1 MSKLVKDKLV
11 VNPKQS
17 TRLKQMMGVLTGISD
32 KVRIDWD
39 GDKAHLYSMLSVG
52 NDIQGFCSY
61 YVDSADVWS
70 GAPRQGSFIFYTGKK
85 YVEGTRHWEHDSD
98 QLWTLE
104 RRDDREYYHHLS
116 VQVSDLRVPFVS
128 AYSTDV
134 RHVPHDKIM
143 ARLESELSFDLY
155 LSAEQMTRVTKLL
168 KAKRLQ
174 QTTNDR
180 EDTIRVTVDGS
191 SIVMASG
198 WELSFDS
205 DQTLQPGDYY
215 FQSKY
220 LTLMKGNV
228 EDNDYCLKIH
238 DTYVSVQ
245 LQPDSYYMFP
255 LDIV

>member
-11 VNPKQS
+11 VNPEQAAK
-17 TRLKQMMGVLTGISD
+17 LKQMMNVLTGISD

-39 GDKAHLYSMLSVG
+39 GDKAHLYSMLAVG

-61 YVDSADVWS
+61 YVDSGCVWEN
-70 GAPRQGSFIFYTGKK
+70 APRSGSFIFYTGKK
-85 YVEGTRHWEHDSD
+85 YVEGVRHWDSEYN

-104 RRDDREYYHHLS
+104 RREDREQYHHLS
-116 VQVSDLRVPFVS
+116 VQAADLRVPFVS

-134 RHVPHDKIM
+134 RQVSHEKIK
-143 ARLESELSFDLY
+143 ARLESELSFDLC
-155 LSAEQMTRVTKLL
+155 LTGEQMGRVTKLL
-168 KAKRLQ
+168 RAKKLQ

-180 EDTIRVTVDGS
+180 EDTIRVTVDGNE
-191 SIVMASG
+191 IVMASG
-198 WELSFDS
+198 WELRFET
-205 DQTLQPGDYY
+205 DQELQQGDYY

-228 EDNDYCLKIH
+228 EEADYCLKIH
-238 DTYVSVQ
+238 DTYVSVE
-245 LQPDSYYMFP
+245 LQQDSYYMFP